1 MTFHTFNSYYFPQNQ
16 TFRKIK
22 RSGFWGGLTPPKSS
36 TLESIMIADGIL
48 FLSTFG
54 IVPLQPIT
62 LASDVEDM

>member
-16 TFRKIK
+16 TFRIL
-22 RSGFWGGLTPPKSS
+22 GGTDPPKSS

-62 LASDVEDM
+62 LASNVEDM